1 LGGLGGSSSADAE
14 SSHDP
19 LLHPELYE
27 GVALRRILAHFLDTL
42 IIFAILFVPWMIAF
56 FVFVVSIGLIA
67 LPMALG
73 SVILVVLYD
82 VLTIGG
88 PASATPGMRAFGLKV
103 ISWTGG
109 KPDNLQALLMSSLF
123 WAISS
128 WSILPLV
135 VALFNPRSR
144 CAHDYLSGTVVI
156 RRTGR

>member
-1 LGGLGGSSSADAE
+1 
-14 SSHDP
+14 
-19 LLHPELYE
+19 
-27 GVALRRILAHFLDTL
+27 L

-56 FVFVVSIGLIA
+56 FVFVVSIA
-67 LPMALG
+67 SCPAEALG

-144 CAHDYLSGTVVI
+144 CAMITCPGLS
-156 RRTGR
+156 